1 MLSDS
6 GKMIFH
12 NNVLLLMINID
23 ELLLI
28 ELKSS
33 IINQELKIRKIA
45 VVAIQVILFL
55 YNLGIAYE

>member
-33 IINQELKIRKIA
+33 IINQELKIRKVT
-45 VVAIQVILFL
+45 VVAI
-55 YNLGIAYE
+55 

>member
-12 NNVLLLMINID
+12 NNVLFLMIKID

-28 ELKSS
+28 ELESS
-33 IINQELKIRKIA
+33 IINQELKIRKVIM
-45 VVAIQVILFL
+45 VAI
-55 YNLGIAYE
+55 

>member
-28 ELKSS
+28 ELESS
-33 IINQELKIRKIA
+33 IIYQELKIRK
-45 VVAIQVILFL
+45 VTMVAI
-55 YNLGIAYE
+55 